1 MDICFSDRANKVKAS
16 EIRELLKLTEK
27 PEIISFA
34 GGLPAPELF
43 PIKDIKS
50 ITNLVY
56 DREGKKAMQYGTTEG
71 YTPLREAII
80 KQRLE
85 PFNMSANLENIMIT
99 SGSQQGLDLS
109 GKLFINKGDTIIVES
124 PSYLGAINAFKG
136 YEANFVEVPMDDN
149 GMIIE
154 ELEKIL
160 NKNYNAKFIYTIPD
174 FHNPSGATLSLER
187 RKRLVK
193 LSANYKIPIIEDSPY
208 SELVLDGEKFSTLKS
223 LDEYGCVIYLG
234 SFSKTFCPGFR
245 VGWIYAD
252 KEIINKYVILKQ
264 GTDLQVSSIDQ
275 RIVAYYMENYDL
287 NSHIEEIKKVYGR
300 RRAVMM
306 EALNSYMP
314 REIKF
319 TKSRG
324 GLFTF
329 GKLRKDL
336 DSEKIL
342 EEALKENVAFVPG
355 GSFFANGG
363 HKNYFRLNYSTM
375 SEPKILEGIKR
386 LSIVLNKYYNS

>member
-1 MDICFSDRANKVKAS
+1 MDIYFSDRANKVKAS

-43 PIKDIKS
+43 PIEDIKKV
-50 ITNLVY
+50 TNLVY
-56 DREGKKAMQYGTTEG
+56 DKEGRKAMQYGTTEG
-71 YTPLREAII
+71 YIPLREAII

-85 PFNMSANLENIMIT
+85 PFNMFAELDNIMIT

-124 PSYLGAINAFKG
+124 PSYLGALNAFKG

-160 NKNYNAKFIYTIPD
+160 SKNYNAKFIYTIPD

-187 RKRLVK
+187 RKRLIE
-193 LSANYKIPIIEDSPY
+193 LAANYKIPIIEDSPY
-208 SELVLDGEKFSTLKS
+208 SELVLEGEKLPTLKS
-223 LDEYGCVIYLG
+223 LDEYGYVIYLG

-245 VGWIYAD
+245 VGWILAD

-275 RIVAYYMENYDL
+275 RVVAYYMENYDL
-287 NSHIEEIKKVYGR
+287 NSHIEKIKKVYGR

-306 EALNSYMP
+306 EALNAYMP
-314 REIKF
+314 KDIKF

-329 GKLRKDL
+329 AKLREDL
-336 DSEKIL
+336 DSKEIL

-355 GSFFANGG
+355 SSFFANGG

-375 SEPKILEGIKR
+375 PESKILEGIKR
-386 LSIVLNKYYNS
+386 LAKVLNKYY